1 MHFAQ
6 VIVDVPTMQ
15 TDRTYDYQIPDDLSS
30 QVAIGVRV
38 IVNFG
43 KGERAVQG
51 FVVGMND
58 ELTFTGPLKPILA
71 VLDQQPVLNTELLA
85 LSSWL
90 AQTTFAFR
98 ITSMQTMLPSALRA
112 NYQKIFKPTATAS
125 AATLAIFK
133 QQSQLIWDKNSDQQ
147 LIKQLLKARQNH
159 EVNLIYQVTD
169 QLQPKQALAI
179 CRHFDDEQLRAVQQQ
194 LRKNAIKQHEL
205 IKLLLSLPMHQKFLL
220 TDLIN
225 KSGIASSIWRS
236 AIKKEWI
243 TATTREVYRQPYP
256 QLSRKITAH
265 VPKLTEQQQFA
276 VDAINDSHGY
286 QPFLLEGVTGSGK
299 TEVYLRAMAH
309 ALSQGKTALMLVPEI
324 SLTLQ
329 TVQRIIAR
337 FGNQVAVLHSRLS
350 IGEKYDEWRRIAKG
364 EAKVVVGARSAI
376 FAPLQNI
383 GVIIL
388 DEEHETSYKQEET
401 PRYHARDVALWRGQ
415 YHQCPVILGSA
426 TPSLESRARAQKNV
440 YHLLMLNER
449 INQQPL
455 PQVELVDMR
464 HEITKQTVNNYS
476 TPLLTALKQRLE
488 RHEQSVLL
496 LNRRGYSSSVIC
508 RDCGYVFKCP
518 NCDISLTLHLHQHV
532 LCCHYCGYQMP
543 IPQICPQCHSHRLR
557 FYGTGTEKAEQ
568 ELSRLL
574 PQARILRMDVDTTK
588 HKGAHAQI
596 LQQFGHHQADILLGT
611 QMIAKGLDFPDV
623 TLVGVLNADTSLNLP
638 DFRASERTF
647 DLLTQVS
654 GRAGR
659 ADKSGHVII
668 QTYNPEHYAIQYAR
682 HHNYEGFFY
691 HEMKI
696 RHQGHYSPYYFMIK
710 IVVSHLDENKA
721 AQKIFEIMQVLQPVL
736 SSQAIL
742 LGPTRSAIARI
753 NRRYYYQ
760 MVIKYK
766 KEPQLMQTLTTI
778 LNTTQIDAK
787 KGYQIIID
795 REPLDFI

>member
-15 TDRTYDYQIPDDLSS
+15 TDRTYDYQVPNNLK
-30 QVAIGVRV
+30 VAIGMRV

-58 ELTFTGPLKPILA
+58 DVKFNGPIKPILA
-71 VLDQQPVLNTELLA
+71 VLDKKPVLNTELLA
-85 LSSWL
+85 LSTWL
-90 AQTTFAFR
+90 ARTTFAFR

-112 NYQKIFKPTATAS
+112 NYQKFFKPTTIAGMK
-125 AATLAIFK
+125 TLSLFNEQPTI
-133 QQSQLIWDKNSDQQ
+133 LWDKNSDQH
-147 LIKQLLKARQNH
+147 LIKQLLKARRNG
-159 EVNLIYQVTD
+159 EVTLNYRVTD
-169 QLQPKQALAI
+169 QLTPKQALAVYR
-179 CRHFDDEQLRAVQQQ
+179 CLDNDQLKQAQQQ
-194 LRKNAIKQHEL
+194 LRKNAKKQREL
-205 IKLLLSLPMHQKFLL
+205 ITLLLTLPMHRNFLL

-225 KSGIASSIWRS
+225 KSAISANVWHQAIA
-236 AIKKEWI
+236 KKWL
-243 TATTREVYRQPYP
+243 ATTMVEVYRQPYP
-256 QLSRKITAH
+256 QLSRRIVNH
-265 VPKLTEQQQFA
+265 IPQLTPQQQLA
-276 VDAINDSHGY
+276 VDAINDSNGY

-299 TEVYLRAMAH
+299 TEVYLQVIAH
-309 ALSQGKTALMLVPEI
+309 ALSKGKTALMLVPEI

-329 TVQRIIAR
+329 TVRRIIAR
-337 FGNQVAVLHSRLS
+337 FGSQVAVLHSRLS
-350 IGEKYDEWRRIAKG
+350 VGEKYDEWRRIING

-401 PRYHARDVALWRGQ
+401 PRYHARDVALWRGR
-415 YHQCPVILGSA
+415 YHHCPVILGSA

-440 YHLLMLNER
+440 YHLLMLDER
-449 INQQPL
+449 INHQPL

-476 TPLLTALKQRLE
+476 PMLISALKQCIE
-488 RHEQSVLL
+488 HHEQSVLL

-518 NCDISLTLHLHQHV
+518 NCDISLTLHMHQHV

-543 IPQICPQCHSHRLR
+543 IPQICPQCHSQRLR

-568 ELSRLL
+568 ELSHLL

-588 HKGAHAQI
+588 HKGAHDRI
-596 LQQFGHHQADILLGT
+596 LQQFGNHQADILLGT
-611 QMIAKGLDFPDV
+611 QMIAKGLDFPNV
-623 TLVGVLNADTSLNLP
+623 TLVGVLNADTSLSLP

-659 ADKSGHVII
+659 ADKSGRVII
-668 QTYNPEHYAIQYAR
+668 QTYNPQHYAIQYAR

-696 RHQGHYSPYYFMIK
+696 RHRGHYSPYYFMIK
-710 IVVSHLDENKA
+710 IVVSHIDENKA
-721 AQKIFEIMQVLQPVL
+721 AQKIFEIMQILQPVL

-766 KEPQLMQTLTTI
+766 QEPQLMTTLTTI
-778 LNTTQIDAK
+778 LNTTQIDIK

-795 REPLDFI
+795 REPIDFI